1 VAVVDHD
8 QRESLVLLPV
18 GRDDPRRD
26 LDQSGRADQ
35 AATADS
41 AKSVSV
47 VTIPDADHGYGF
59 YSDQPAVDAML
70 HDALVSFFRKALH

>member
-1 VAVVDHD
+1 MF
-8 QRESLVLLPV
+8 
-18 GRDDPRRD
+18 
-26 LDQSGRADQ
+26 Q